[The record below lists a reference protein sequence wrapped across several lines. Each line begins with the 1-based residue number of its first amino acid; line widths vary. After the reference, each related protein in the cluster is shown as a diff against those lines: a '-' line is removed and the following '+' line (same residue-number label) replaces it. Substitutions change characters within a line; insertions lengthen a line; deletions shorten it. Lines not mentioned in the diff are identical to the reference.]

1 MISRSVLF
9 TDFFKGNWTILALV
23 DHCAFQKSPIC
34 YVLLPCQEITHR
46 THLFSPQYQTPEI
59 CFFRYCCFPPAVT
72 HPLMGSTAL
81 SLCFSFQE
89 RRPLTCSTWHYLFRV
104 SGRIVIHCHN
114 FCAYDAFS
122 LQHQW
127 ILLFFPPKKKK
138 LIRNIFLSCQTTVI
152 IFVSHI
158 DQMRFARNL
167 SKMNY
172 IMNYVLL
179 LEKHGFFFCHVL
191 QWSVKCD

>member
-1 MISRSVLF
+1 MELKSLPYVYSLMGIITVLCKGFILLCSMHKNVLSLMISRSVLF

-23 DHCAFQKSPIC
+23 DHCAFQKSPVC

-104 SGRIVIHCHN
+104 SGRIVTHCHN

-127 ILLFFPPKKKK
+127 ILLFFSPKEKEINKKH
-138 LIRNIFLSCQTTVI
+138 FS
-152 IFVSHI
+152 
-158 DQMRFARNL
+158 
-167 SKMNY
+167 
-172 IMNYVLL
+172 
-179 LEKHGFFFCHVL
+179 
-191 QWSVKCD
+191 